1 LKYFESLI
9 EKVKQKKIDKKRFLA
24 ELKTI
29 KSLEDIDVEDF
40 ENLRLLGLPIVE
52 NGENLELET
61 SYTKLKE
68 QKFCIVDIEAS
79 GSKPNEFQIIE
90 IGAVMIQNG
99 VEIDRFETFV
109 HTELLPESITIL
121 TGITLEDLKDA
132 PSLNITLEKFR
143 LFLKDAVF
151 IAHNVNFDY
160 NFISASMQKAGF
172 GPLLNRKMC
181 TIELSRKC
189 FVAQKYGL
197 GFLMEFFD
205 VSFGEQ
211 HRALVDAQM
220 ADYVFKQC
228 LSCLPDEIETT
239 EELIEFSRPPKKKR
253 KKRKK
258 HPKDKSS

>member
-1 LKYFESLI
+1 MKQFDTLV
-9 EKVKQKKIDKKRFLA
+9 EKIKQKKIDKKRFIEEMKA
-24 ELKTI
+24 I

-52 NGENLELET
+52 DENELSIQT
-61 SYTKLKE
+61 SSTLIPQ
-68 QKFCIVDIEAS
+68 QKFCIVDIETN

-99 VEIDRFETFV
+99 VEIDRFESFV
-109 HTELLPESITIL
+109 YADLLPESITIL
-121 TGITLEDLKDA
+121 TGITLENLKDA
-132 PSLNITLEKFR
+132 PSISFVLEKFR
-143 LFLKDAVF
+143 LFLGDAVF

-172 GPLLNRKMC
+172 GPLLNRKLC
-181 TIELSRKC
+181 TIELSRKS

-205 VSFGEQ
+205 MNFGAQ
-211 HRALVDAQM
+211 HRALVDARM

-228 LSCLPDEIETT
+228 LSCLPKEIRTT

-253 KKRKK
+253 KKKK
-258 HPKDKSS
+258 HS

>member
-1 LKYFESLI
+1 MKYFDSLV
-9 EKVKQKKIDKKRFLA
+9 EKIKQKKIDKQKFLD

-52 NGENLELET
+52 NGEGLELET
-61 SYTKLKE
+61 SQTKIKD

-90 IGAVMIQNG
+90 IGAVMVQNG
-99 VEIDRFETFV
+99 IEIDRFETFV
-109 HTELLPESITIL
+109 YTDFLPESITIL
-121 TGITLEDLKDA
+121 TGITLSDLEDA
-132 PSLNITLEKFR
+132 PSLSATLERFR
-143 LFLKDAVF
+143 LFLGDAVF
-151 IAHNVNFDY
+151 VAHNVNFDY
-160 NFISASMQKAGF
+160 GFISASMQKAGF

-181 TIELSRKC
+181 TIELSKKC
-189 FVAQKYGL
+189 FVAQRYGL

-211 HRALVDAQM
+211 HRALVDARM

-228 LSCLPDEIETT
+228 LSCLPQEIETT
-239 EELIEFSRPPKKKR
+239 EELIEFSRPKKR
-253 KKRKK
+253 KKKK
-258 HPKDKSS
+258 RRPKDKSS

>member
-1 LKYFESLI
+1 MKYFDVLV
-9 EKVKQKKIDKKRFLA
+9 EKIKQKKIGKEKFIE

-40 ENLRLLGLPIVE
+40 ENLRLLGLPIIVDE
-52 NGENLELET
+52 DELFLQT
-61 SYTKLKE
+61 ASTAIKD
-68 QKFCIVDIEAS
+68 QKFCIVDIEAN

-99 VEIDRFETFV
+99 VEIDRFESFV
-109 HTELLPESITIL
+109 YTDFLPESITIL
-121 TGITLEDLKDA
+121 TGITLDDLKDA
-132 PSLNITLEKFR
+132 PSLGFVLELFR
-143 LFLKDAVF
+143 LFLGDAVF

-172 GPLLNRKMC
+172 GPLLNRKLC
-181 TIELSRKC
+181 TIELSRKS

-205 VSFGEQ
+205 MTFGAQ
-211 HRALVDAQM
+211 HRALVDARM

-228 LSCLPDEIETT
+228 LSCLPKEIQTA

-253 KKRKK
+253 KKKRLK
-258 HPKDKSS
+258 PNS

>member
-1 LKYFESLI
+1 MKYFDSLV
-9 EKVKQKKIDKKRFLA
+9 EKIKQRKIDKEEFIK
-24 ELKTI
+24 ELKSI
-29 KSLEDIDVEDF
+29 KSLEDVDVEDF
-40 ENLRLLGLPIVE
+40 ENLRLLGLPIDE
-52 NGENLELET
+52 NQDLSLKT
-61 SYTKLKE
+61 STTSIKD

-99 VEIDRFETFV
+99 VEIDRFESFAYTD
-109 HTELLPESITIL
+109 LLPESITIL
-121 TGITLEDLKDA
+121 TGITLDDLKDA
-132 PSLNITLEKFR
+132 PSIGFVLEKFR
-143 LFLKDAVF
+143 LFLGDAVF

-172 GPLLNRKMC
+172 GPLLNRKLC

-205 VSFGEQ
+205 ISFGEQ
-211 HRALVDAQM
+211 HRALVDARM

-228 LSCLPDEIETT
+228 LSCLPDTVQTT
-239 EELIEFSRPPKKKR
+239 EELIEFSRPPKKKKRR
-253 KKRKK
+253 KKT
-258 HPKDKSS
+258 PKDKSS

>member
-1 LKYFESLI
+1 MKYFDSLI
-9 EKVKQKKIDKKRFLA
+9 EKIKSKNIDKQRFLN
-24 ELKTI
+24 ELKMI

-52 NGENLELET
+52 NSGYIELKT
-61 SYTKLKE
+61 SQTDIRD

-109 HTELLPESITIL
+109 YTDFLPESITIL
-121 TGITLEDLKDA
+121 TGITLDDLKDA
-132 PSLNITLEKFR
+132 PSLSATLEKFR
-143 LFLKDAVF
+143 LFLGDAVF

-160 NFISASMQKAGF
+160 GFISASMQQVGF
-172 GPLLNRKMC
+172 GPLLNRKLC
-181 TIELSRKC
+181 SIELSRKC

-211 HRALVDAQM
+211 HRALVDARM

-228 LSCLPDEIETT
+228 LSCLPDEIQTT
-239 EELIEFSRPPKKKR
+239 EELIEFSRPPKRKKR
-253 KKRKK
+253 RKK
-258 HPKDKSS
+258 HPKDKSL

>member
-1 LKYFESLI
+1 MKYFDSLV
-9 EKVKQKKIDKKRFLA
+9 EKLKQKKIDKEKFLN

-40 ENLRLLGLPIVE
+40 ENLRLLGLPIAQK
-52 NGENLELET
+52 GEDIYLET
-61 SYTKLKE
+61 SQTNIKN
-68 QKFCIVDIEAS
+68 QKFCIVDIEAN

-99 VEIDRFETFV
+99 IEIDRFETFV
-109 HTELLPESITIL
+109 YSDFLPGSITIL
-121 TGITLEDLKDA
+121 TGITLEHLKDA
-132 PSLNITLEKFR
+132 PSLSFVLERFR
-143 LFLKDAVF
+143 LFLGDAVF

-160 NFISASMQKAGF
+160 SFISASMQKAGF
-172 GPLLNRKMC
+172 GPLLNRKLC
-181 TIELSRKC
+181 TIDLSRKC

-211 HRALVDAQM
+211 HRALVDARM

-228 LSCLPDEIETT
+228 LSCLSDDVETT
-239 EELIEFSRPPKKKR
+239 EELIEFSRPQKKKKR
-253 KKRKK
+253 RKK
-258 HPKDKSS
+258 SKDMSS